1 MIDKIS
7 KKDMM
12 DFSKKE
18 QFKMLILAETIEKF
32 KFIILKNKFT

>member
-18 QFKMLILAETIEKF
+18 QFKMLILAEIIEKF
-32 KFIILKNKFT
+32 